1 MYRNILIPVD
11 DSAQGEHAA
20 RTALQLARLVGAKPT
35 LLHVAYQQP
44 ISGLE
49 SQELQEKPYLNYAR
63 TMMQSLTRRL
73 EKLGVPF
80 ETRVV
85 RAEHGVAETITRTAQ
100 DGGFDL
106 IVMGTHGREGFN
118 RVLLGSVAERVARLS
133 NIPVMLE
140 REPTGKE

>member
-1 MYRNILIPVD
+1 MYRTILIPVD
-11 DSAQGEHAA
+11 DSAPSEHAA
-20 RTALQLARLVGAKPT
+20 RTGLQLAGLVGAKPT

-49 SQELQEKPYLNYAR
+49 SQEVQEKPYLNYAR
-63 TMMQSLTRRL
+63 TMLESLSKRL
-73 EKLGVPF
+73 QQLRVPF

-85 RAEHGVAETITRTAQ
+85 RAEHSVAETITRTAQ

-106 IVMGTHGREGFN
+106 IVIGTHGREGLN

-133 NIPVMLE
+133 NTPVMLV
-140 REPTGKE
+140 RSPSRKE

>member
-11 DSAQGEHAA
+11 DSAPGEHAA
-20 RTALQLARLVGAKPT
+20 RTGLQLARLVGAKPT

-85 RAEHGVAETITRTAQ
+85 RADHGVAETIARTTR
-100 DGGFDL
+100 DGDFDL
-106 IVMGTHGREGFN
+106 IVIGTHGRKGLN
-118 RVLLGSVAERVARLS
+118 RMLLGSVAERVARLS
-133 NIPVMLE
+133 SVPVMLI
-140 REPTGKE
+140 RSPN